1 MISVKKLF
9 CYFVLILLL
18 SGCNS
23 QKSYILHESDES
35 QLQMRSMQ
43 TRSFDTT
50 DKVGV
55 LRATIASLQDLGF
68 VIDKADDE
76 LGTISATKL
85 AGYTAKITVI
95 VKSRGDLIY
104 VRANARWESQMVND
118 PEIYQDFFST
128 LSKSLFLSA
137 NNIE

>member
-1 MISVKKLF
+1 MKGSFVCLF
-9 CYFVLILLL
+9 LVLVIG
-18 SGCNS
+18 GCNS
-23 QKSYILHESDES
+23 QKSYILHENDES

-95 VKSRGDLIY
+95 VKNRGDVMY
-104 VRANARWESQMVND
+104 VRANARWQSQMVTD